1 MRKQSG
7 NIGDINLDSNNQLRV
22 IEAILFASSD
32 PVDKKTLSEKLP
44 NDADI
49 DNLITKLEDLYE
61 GRGMELKKVGSKYI
75 FKTSSDL
82 SFIMQKES
90 NSQRK
95 LSRAAI
101 ETLSIIAY
109 HQPATR
115 AEIEEI
121 RGVSVSPGTIDT
133 LMQMNWIKIKGR
145 RKVPG
150 NPLAYGTT
158 EEFLV
163 HFDLEGIKDLPD
175 MHELK
180 SMGLLDNNLPPDLY
194 PENSIN
200 DDNIEQIDDIN
211 INEESGEL

>member
-163 HFDLEGIKDLPD
+163 HFDLECIKDLPD
-175 MHELK
+175 MRELK